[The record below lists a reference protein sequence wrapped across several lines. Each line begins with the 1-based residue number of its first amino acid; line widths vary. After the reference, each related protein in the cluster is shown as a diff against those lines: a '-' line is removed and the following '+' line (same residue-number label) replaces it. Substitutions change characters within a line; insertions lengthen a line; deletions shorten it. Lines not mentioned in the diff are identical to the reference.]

1 MGPTLSSQ
9 IWIVF
14 SVDLWLQKYG
24 YMGMDWYM
32 VWVYIGMYGF
42 MVLVLVYIGIY
53 GYMDKYGYMG
63 IFVCGQRPKDL
74 VIT

>member
-1 MGPTLSSQ
+1 
-9 IWIVF
+9 
-14 SVDLWLQKYG
+14 
-24 YMGMDWYM
+24 MGMYWYM